1 MVTTSA
7 CFVDD
12 FSTIS
17 GNMTRKEQG
26 DIRRVLA
33 EVMKASGMF
42 SIFDATEN
50 QTIAGT
56 MEAIQRSGWVKSI
69 EHGYPWLQWELTD
82 EGRQQL
88 DGFAFPSGMG
98 NP

>member
-1 MVTTSA
+1 MVYATY
-7 CFVDD
+7 VDD

-17 GNMTRKEQG
+17 GNLTRKEQR

-33 EVMKASGMF
+33 EVMKANGMF

-50 QTIAGT
+50 QEIAGSMT
-56 MEAIQRSGWVKSI
+56 AIERSGWVKRI

-88 DGFAFPSGMG
+88 DGFSLSSGQV
-98 NP
+98 

>member
-1 MVTTSA
+1 MPYATY
-7 CFVDD
+7 VDD

-17 GNMTRKEQG
+17 GNLTRKEQG

-33 EVMKASGMF
+33 EVMRAKGMF

-50 QTIAGT
+50 QSIASSMT
-56 MEAIQRSGWVKSI
+56 AIERSGWIKRI

-88 DGFAFPSGMG
+88 DGFAVTTGKG
-98 NP
+98 DIL